1 VKQKDLD
8 NASIRPLTRS
18 AQKALEWLRALLTY
32 AEKRVADASG
42 PSVNEILARC
52 EKAGCS
58 LHELTRYETERSAT
72 PALVLFGGDRQLA
85 ERLARSLSLDVTF
98 GETKAPN
105 VVWEVQAGARESWA
119 LRYNSSKRRI
129 SAGALEAFL
138 KTGVAAGDL
147 VTICRTVQGSSP
159 SNWRFIWVPLP
170 IELDAHWAT
179 PEGIGI
185 LVAQHASVIVSDDVA
200 QGLAA
205 DLRALG
211 QRRWEIRRQDLQDS
225 DLLAR
230 LEAEVNTLLQTT
242 PSEQAV
248 RTEAAWRWLRD
259 RCRDSI
265 EEQRK
270 EVQKSLELQ
279 AGRLK
284 HVDQLLAQY
293 HQNWIRGFHNEVD
306 AHMRLQ
312 LKTPAIGKLTEGKK
326 AKLTVKAFLQAM
338 ALAGLRTRLDEF
350 VVEHLAEFVPGLSA
364 LAAKLDLP
372 KLTLAEDHTSWTA
385 DNLAARL
392 EAVLTEKSAFVV
404 KKGRS
409 RGASSGRSSGAQE
422 ERKRRIDEACAWVST
437 ALEASWAEWC
447 ADFFAGMKKRTEQ
460 ALETSIVASGQP
472 TVPQLQ
478 ERVAG
483 MDAITAA
490 LYGEEESAAVRTN
503 TFVRRLLQ
511 DFTRQK
517 WLRPAHT

>member
-1 VKQKDLD
+1 VKKKDLE

-18 AQKALEWLRALLTY
+18 AQKALEWLRVLLTY
-32 AEKRVADASG
+32 AESRIAHATG
-42 PSVNEILARC
+42 PSVSEILARC
-52 EKAGCS
+52 EKTGCS
-58 LHELTRYETERSAT
+58 LHELARYETERSAP

-85 ERLARSLSLDVTF
+85 ERLAHSLALAVTF

-105 VVWEVQAGARESWA
+105 VVWEVQAGAHESWA

-138 KTGVAAGDL
+138 KTGVAAGDM

-185 LVAQHASVIVSDDVA
+185 LVAQHASVIVSEDIA

-211 QRRWEIRRQDLQDS
+211 QRRWEVRRQDLQDS

-230 LEAEVNTLLQTT
+230 LEAEVSTLLQTT

-248 RTEAAWRWLRD
+248 RVEAAWRWLRD

-270 EVQKSLELQ
+270 EVQKTLELQ

-284 HVDQLLAQY
+284 RVDQLLAQY
-293 HQNWIRGFHNEVD
+293 HQSWTRGFHNEVE
-306 AHMRLQ
+306 AHLRLQ
-312 LKTPAIGKLTEGKK
+312 LKTPAMGKLVEGKK
-326 AKLTVKAFLQAM
+326 AKLTIKAFLQAM
-338 ALAGLRTRLDEF
+338 ALAGLRSRLEEF
-350 VVEHLAEFVPGLSA
+350 VVEHLAEFVSGLSA

-372 KLTLAEDHTSWTA
+372 KLSLAQDHTSWSA

-392 EAVLTEKSAFVV
+392 EAVLTEKRAFSV

-422 ERKRRIDEACAWVST
+422 ERKRRIDEASAWVST
-437 ALEASWAEWC
+437 AIEASWSEWC
-447 ADFFAGMKKRTEQ
+447 ADFFDGMKKRTEQ
-460 ALETSIVASGQP
+460 ALEASIVASGQL
-472 TVPQLQ
+472 TVAQLQ
-478 ERVAG
+478 EKIAG
-483 MDAITAA
+483 MDSITAA
-490 LYGEEESAAVRTN
+490 LYGEEKSAAVRTN
-503 TFVRRLLQ
+503 AFVQRLLR
-511 DFTRQK
+511 DFTHQK
-517 WLRPAHT
+517 WLHPAHT